1 MFSVARE
8 TLRYFQSAPGPFH
21 HLFDSN
27 GAPAALPEGLTP
39 SYLAKC
45 TLWGLKNSS
54 DLRKVWEW
62 PILLPML
69 SHNDSDVRWCA
80 AHCLGQALS
89 GGDGLTTT
97 LLQRL
102 LPAEEIAA
110 AALRWQNACAALAM
124 EQAAVLFD
132 DATSSAGANSGD
144 GSPSRDTSNINAAP
158 KTTGKKRKQMDI
170 PAYKGWPLH
179 PPAKYVEVCGV
190 DLPRRVPAAADG
202 GNNNTTAAAAAVH
215 ELVLTPSM
223 QRNMQACALGL
234 CLEAPILL
242 EGPPSSGKSALIAHL
257 AEVTGNAK
265 DMVRVHLDDQTD
277 SKTLLGAYI
286 CASKPGEFV
295 WQPGL
300 LTQAVLRGCWVVIE
314 DINLASAEVL
324 ATLLPLVE
332 RRMLHVPSRGEELTA
347 VRGFQLIATVTSD
360 PGAMGAGV
368 YGSSAAVKDM
378 LGGLFHS
385 VRMEP
390 AAPAEQADIVARLF
404 PPVAPLVPHVMVSVA
419 LVQVATRQ
427 RGQDELLADADL
439 SHRIGE
445 ALGAATLRPGEC
457 NLGRYFSFRDVLKWA
472 RRMIGLHMPLLSRSL
487 RATGADYE
495 ATVADVPIALRE
507 VAFTEAA
514 DCLCAGISNHDVG
527 DKLLVALAAV
537 WAVPAS
543 TAEHYSQLA
552 KPAAAI
558 QGDQLTIGR
567 AMLPLFQTTE
577 DVPRGNPKFAQT
589 GHAMRH
595 MERVAAA
602 AANVEPVLLVG
613 ETGTGKTTL
622 VQEIASQVRAKLVV
636 VNLSQQTDSSDLIG
650 GFRPLQP
657 ADAIVGLLPGFVDL
671 VRRTWKKGNNDD
683 FLDRVMKMAT
693 KRKWRQLIK
702 AFKTAMLKTGL
713 LPAAA
718 AAPAAVGEAAPEANG
733 AKKPRKA
740 ASMAGVSLRE
750 DWAAFAAQVDA
761 AENTALAAE
770 GGFAFGFFEGALLQA
785 VREGWWLLLDEINLA
800 PTEALERISG
810 LLEEDDG
817 SITVAERGDASA
829 VVRHP
834 NFRLFAAMN
843 PATDAGKRDLPGPLR
858 NRFTEI
864 WVGEPRNRD
873 DLAAIIAGHL
883 LPVSMAAPVN
893 DVVDFYLAVKEAGDT
908 RLQDGAGHKPTYNL
922 RTLSRALEYVA
933 KASPLYG
940 LQRALYDGFAMSFL
954 TQLDPVS
961 TNIMEQLMLHYLVG
975 KGTKLKTLMS
985 ASPAAPS
992 ESCVLFDHYWVEVGD
1007 TPVAESREDDGK
1019 GGVFV
1024 ATPTVMQHLRN
1035 LARAVLLRKYPILLQ
1050 GPTSSGKTS
1059 LVAYLA
1065 AQTGHHFVRIN
1076 NHEQTDLQEYLGTYV
1091 SDEQGRLVFQEG
1103 LLVQA
1108 VRNGHWI
1115 VLDELNLAPTEVL
1128 EALNRLLDDNRELF
1142 VPELQEVV
1150 KPHPHFMLFATQN
1163 PPGLY
1168 AGRKTLSRAFRS
1180 RFLELHV
1187 EDIPDDEMHVIL
1199 EKRCAIAPSYAA
1211 KLVGV
1216 MRELQRRRA
1225 LSNVFAGR
1233 HGFITPRDLFRWA
1246 GRGAVGYQ
1254 QLAED
1259 GFAVLGERLRSDDE
1273 RTTVSEVLQKLLNTK
1288 VGDVSK

>member
-1 MFSVARE
+1 MIS
-8 TLRYFQSAPGPFH
+8 H
-21 HLFDSN
+21 
-27 GAPAALPEGLTP
+27 PE
-39 SYLAKC
+39 A
-45 TLWGLKNSS
+45 
-54 DLRKVWEW
+54 
-62 PILLPML
+62 
-69 SHNDSDVRWCA
+69 DVKWCG
-80 AHCLGQALS
+80 AHCLGLSLS
-89 GGDGLTTT
+89 GGDALSAP

-102 LPAEEIAA
+102 LSFEEISA
-110 AALRWQNACAALAM
+110 AALRWQNACAAIAV
-124 EQAAVLFD
+124 EQATMLYSGSSTHASSPPGSTN
-132 DATSSAGANSGD
+132 TSKKTG
-144 GSPSRDTSNINAAP
+144 
-158 KTTGKKRKQMDI
+158 KTTSGKKRKQVDE
-170 PAYKGWPLH
+170 ATYHGWPLT
-179 PPAKYVEVCGV
+179 PPRNYVEVCGI
-190 DLPRRVPAAADG
+190 DLPRKEDHHKREEDASPLLLSKPSM
-202 GNNNTTAAAAAVH
+202 
-215 ELVLTPSM
+215 LVLTPSM
-223 QRNMQACALGL
+223 QRNLQPCAMGL
-234 CLEAPILL
+234 CIQSPILL
-242 EGPPSSGKSALIAHL
+242 EGPPSSGKSALLAHL
-257 AEVTGNAK
+257 AEITHNAH
-265 DMVRVHLDDQTD
+265 DIVRIHLDDQTD
-277 SKTLLGAYI
+277 SKTLLGAYV
-286 CASKPGEFV
+286 CATKPGEFV

-300 LTQAVLRGCWVVIE
+300 LTQAVVKGSWVIIE

-332 RRMLHVPSRGEELTA
+332 RRMLHIPSRGEELTA
-347 VRGFQLIATVTSD
+347 AQGFQLIATVTSD

-368 YGSSAAVKDM
+368 YGSSAAVKDL

-390 AAPAEQADIVARLF
+390 ATPAEQAEIVGKLF
-404 PPVAPLVPHVMVSVA
+404 PSVESLVPHAMASVA

-427 RGQDELLADADL
+427 RTVSSFSSGDAKNNEIEILEHLDQRIALALSDA
-439 SHRIGE
+439 G
-445 ALGAATLRPGEC
+445 LRPGEC
-457 NLGRYFSFRDVLKWA
+457 NLGRYFSFKDVLKWA
-472 RRMIGLHMPLLSRSL
+472 RRMVELHLPLIKRSL
-487 RATGADYE
+487 NCSGSRNIAAGTSTLDSLQENKANN
-495 ATVADVPIALRE
+495 TNVADIPIALRE
-507 VAFTEAA
+507 AAFVEAA
-514 DCLCAGISNHDVG
+514 DCLCSGLSNHEVA
-527 DKLLVALAAV
+527 DKLLIALASLF
-537 WAVPAS
+537 AVPAS

-552 KPAAAI
+552 KPAVAV
-558 QGDQLTIGR
+558 QGDQVTIGR
-567 AMLPLFQTTE
+567 ANLPLLKKIEASSTNGS
-577 DVPRGNPKFAQT
+577 RGKSRFAQT

-595 MERVAAA
+595 MERVAVAA
-602 AANVEPVLLVG
+602 VNAEPVLLVG

-622 VQEIASQVRAKLVV
+622 VQEIASQVGAKLVV

-657 ADAIVGLLPGFVDL
+657 ADPVVKLLPGFIDL
-671 VRRTWKKGNNDD
+671 VRRTWQRGNNDE
-683 FLDRVMKMAT
+683 FLDRVIKMAT
-693 KRKWRQLIK
+693 KRRWQQLVK
-702 AFKTAMLKTGL
+702 AFRTAINKTGL
-713 LPAAA
+713 VKTPS
-718 AAPAAVGEAAPEANG
+718 AAPLEVSIAETSTTNGG
-733 AKKPRKA
+733 AKKVKKTITNLDTR
-740 ASMAGVSLRE
+740 LRE
-750 DWAAFAAQVDA
+750 EWTAFVALVDA
-761 AENTALAAE
+761 AENTAIGAE

-800 PTEALERISG
+800 PAEALERISG

-817 SITVAERGDASA
+817 SITVAERGDVDAIA
-829 VVRHP
+829 RHP
-834 NFRLFAAMN
+834 NFRIFAAMN
-843 PATDAGKRDLPGPLR
+843 PATDAGKRELPGPLR

-864 WVGEPRNRD
+864 WVGEPRHRD
-873 DLAAIIAGHL
+873 DLAAIVAGHL
-883 LPVSMAAPVN
+883 LPISMGAPVH
-893 DVVDFYLAVKEAGDT
+893 DVVDFYLAVKDAADT
-908 RLQDGAGHKPTYNL
+908 TLQDGAGHKPTYNL
-922 RTLSRALEYVA
+922 RTLSRALEYAA
-933 KASPLYG
+933 KASVVYG

-954 TQLDPVS
+954 TQLDPAS
-961 TNIMEQLMLHYLVG
+961 TEIMLKLMLQHLVG
-975 KGTKLKTLMS
+975 QGTSLKALMN

-992 ESCVLFDHYWVEVGD
+992 ETCVLFDHYWVEVGD
-1007 TPVAESREDDGK
+1007 SPVAETREDDGK

-1059 LVAYLA
+1059 LIGYLA

-1108 VRNGHWI
+1108 VRKGHWI

-1187 EDIPDDEMHVIL
+1187 EDIPDDELHVIL
-1199 EKRCAIAPSYAA
+1199 EKRCAIAPSYAS
-1211 KLVGV
+1211 KLVSV

-1259 GFAVLGERLRSDDE
+1259 GYAVLGERLRSYDE
-1273 RTTVSEVLQKLLNTK
+1273 RKTVNEVLLKILKAK
-1288 VGDVSK
+1288 VGSEYSNY